1 MSALPP
7 PKSSSLMPIGDIQ
20 AMSKAISPQLF
31 ALKNESEVFTL
42 MMLGQADGI
51 HPITALRRYHIIN
64 GRPAMKAE
72 AMLACF
78 LEAGGKVKWL
88 TRSDEAVEAEFAV
101 NGDSPVKVRW
111 DKARVQKA
119 GLGGNHQK
127 YPAQMLTAR
136 VISEGVRLVMPQVV
150 TGIYT
155 PEEVSEFSVAPAA
168 ATTDAG
174 PNETAWG
181 NAQPPAAE
189 PATPPKQVEATV
201 TPAKPDPKAK
211 YDEVAAWIVS
221 QFNPETWKRSD
232 WSMHFPNYRDDV
244 IERSKGLDSKL
255 VLELRAL
262 AYYHWLSCMICTA
275 DESELTDG
283 TWEGK
288 VNDSG
293 MPLARRQELMQLIDK
308 NREAIAHAKGE

>member
-7 PKSSSLMPIGDIQ
+7 KSSALMPIGDIQ
-20 AMSKAISPQLF
+20 AMSKAISPSLF

-88 TRSDEAVEAEFAV
+88 NRTDEAVEAEFSV
-101 NGDSPVKVRW
+101 NGDSPVKIRW
-111 DKARVQKA
+111 DSARVKKA
-119 GLGGNHQK
+119 QITGNHQK
-127 YPAQMLTAR
+127 FPMQMLTAR

-168 ATTDAG
+168 ANQPG

-181 NAQPPAAE
+181 GTLPPAAE
-189 PATPPKQVEATV
+189 PAVAPKQVEATV

-244 IERSKGLDSKL
+244 IDRSKGIDNKL

-288 VNDSG
+288 INDSG
-293 MPLARRQELMQLIDK
+293 MPLARRQELMQLVEK
-308 NREAIAHAKGE
+308 NREAIANAKGE